1 MFQDLRLSSRHYSVL
16 KIPIEK
22 KCYTWL
28 MFISG
33 VIKRYYN
40 SHQSHTFIFY
50 SEGLSLLASSIK
62 HFSISFY
69 IAVMIYELISPLS
82 IAMAYA
88 CEICHLSCR
97 ISVLY
102 FMISFLIRDCK
113 SVSSD
118 VDQRRVAPS
127 WSVGELFQLSTI
139 VLFFLPSRAAY
150 TFFSP
155 NQNP

>member
-1 MFQDLRLSSRHYSVL
+1 M
-16 KIPIEK
+16 EK
-22 KCYTWL
+22 NCYRWL
-28 MFISG
+28 LFISG
-33 VIKRYYN
+33 LITRCYN
-40 SHQSHTFIFY
+40 SHQSHTFLFY
-50 SEGLSLLASSIK
+50 SEVLSFFASSIK
-62 HFSISFY
+62 HCKISFSIP
-69 IAVMIYELISPLS
+69 VMLYELIYPLY

-88 CEICHLSCR
+88 CEIFHCFCR
-97 ISVLY
+97 IEVLY
-102 FMISFLIRDCK
+102 FEISFLIRDCK

-118 VDQRRVAPS
+118 VDQRRAAPS